1 MEKGE
6 FVLVVKASENEENTL
21 NNMDIASH
29 VKYYMDMGYD
39 KNTAIK
45 MVAKDRGVK
54 KNDIYQAT
62 LDKK

>member
-1 MEKGE
+1 MYICKFCNEQFE
-6 FVLVVKASENEENTL
+6 TLVAL
-21 NNMDIASH
+21 ASH
-29 VKYYMDMGYD
+29 VKYYMDMGHD